1 MKFLLI
7 FLLTLCLYAG
17 NDGKKEHHIN
27 KDLTYLSLSPEQNEA
42 LKKTLKKFQHEIEEF
57 RELKEK
63 INAQKQALF
72 LQETLDIDT
81 LNKLNQELYEKATKE
96 ESKVL
101 LRLHEFLTK
110 EQRAQFIRY
119 FEEWEVR

>member
-1 MKFLLI
+1 MKLCLI
-7 FLLTLCLYAG
+7 FLLALYLYAG
-17 NDGKKEHHIN
+17 NDAKKEHHIN
-27 KDLTYLSLSPEQNEA
+27 KDLTYLQLSSEQNEA

-57 RELKEK
+57 REFKEK

-72 LQETLDIDT
+72 LEETLDIEAF
-81 LNKLNQELYEKATKE
+81 NKLNKALYEKATKE
-96 ESKVL
+96 EGKVL
-101 LRLHEFLTK
+101 LRLHDVLTK

>member
-1 MKFLLI
+1 MKLFLILV
-7 FLLTLCLYAG
+7 LTLYLYAG
-17 NDGKKEHHIN
+17 NDAKKEYHMN
-27 KDLTYLSLSPEQNEA
+27 KDLNYLQLTSEQNEA

-119 FEEWEVR
+119 FEEWEIR

>member
-1 MKFLLI
+1 MKLCLI
-7 FLLTLCLYAG
+7 FLLTLYLYAG
-17 NDGKKEHHIN
+17 HDAKKEFHIN

-57 RELKEK
+57 REFKEK

-72 LQETLDIDT
+72 LEDILDMES
-81 LNKLNQELYEKATKE
+81 LNKLNKELYEKANKE

-101 LRLHEFLTK
+101 GRLHDVLNK

>member
-17 NDGKKEHHIN
+17 HDGKKEFHIN
-27 KDLTYLSLSPEQNEA
+27 KDLTYLQLTSEQNEA

-57 RELKEK
+57 REFKAK

-72 LQETLDIDT
+72 LEERLDIEALSK
-81 LNKLNQELYEKATKE
+81 LNKELYEKAAKE
-96 ESKVL
+96 EGKVL
-101 LRLHEFLTK
+101 WRLHDVLTK

-119 FEEWEVR
+119 FEEWEIR